1 MIRIKTSAL
10 PRKIEAS
17 WCLLRILMTMGQTK
31 LKIMGPRLIVSFI
44 AYLGTPLDGVLVRG

>member
-1 MIRIKTSAL
+1 MIRVKTSAL
-10 PRKIEAS
+10 SRKIEAS

-44 AYLGTPLDGVLVRG
+44 ANLGTPLDGVLVRG